1 MEWNLSNKKLPNYL
15 NFAQNSKKV
24 IGFSIERPSK
34 KQLYR
39 APFNIFLEKRT
50 NSINGMNET
59 FHNFFTIDRK
69 ETISFLGFN
78 PRPIQKGKGGNEP

>member
-1 MEWNLSNKKLPNYL
+1 
-15 NFAQNSKKV
+15 
-24 IGFSIERPSK
+24 
-34 KQLYR
+34 
-39 APFNIFLEKRT
+39 
-50 NSINGMNET
+50 MNET